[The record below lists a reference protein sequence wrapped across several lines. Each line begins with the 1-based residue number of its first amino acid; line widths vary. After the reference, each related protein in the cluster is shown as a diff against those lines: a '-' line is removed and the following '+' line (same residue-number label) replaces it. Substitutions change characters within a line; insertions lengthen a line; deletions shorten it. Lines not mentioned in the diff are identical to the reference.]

1 MIRVM
6 VVDDQELV
14 RAGFTAILDG
24 EPDIEVVAQ
33 AADGAAV
40 LALAQQVRPDVVLMD
55 IRMPGLDGISADP
68 DPAGRRAAPVYECS
82 CSQPST

>member
-14 RAGFTAILDG
+14 RAGFTAILEG

-40 LALAQQVRPDVVLMD
+40 LALARQVRPDVVLMD
-55 IRMPGLDGISADP
+55 IRMPGLDGITATQTLLADG
-68 DPAGRRAAPVYECS
+68 PADVRVDV
-82 CSQPST
+82 